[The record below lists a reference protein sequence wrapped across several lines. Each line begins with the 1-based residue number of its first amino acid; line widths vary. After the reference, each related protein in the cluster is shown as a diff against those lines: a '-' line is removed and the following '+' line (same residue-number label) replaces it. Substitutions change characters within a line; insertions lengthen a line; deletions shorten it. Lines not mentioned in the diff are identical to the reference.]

1 MEHDYPSILEK
12 EYCDEFDNFEFNF
25 AVPLNSEDCDN
36 KTALYLACENGHVN
50 VVDYLLRFKV
60 KGRIKDHGL
69 NDFSS
74 SYSVCSEDSDMVEFQ
89 PFSVRSRVDA
99 SGSSIGLQSESS
111 VVYKRIHEGSYH
123 KSYILIAVKNQHRQV
138 VEKLIEFGASLDLYG
153 VENDVKYNVLLKQ
166 AVVNNDLLM
175 LNKLLEHHAVDVN
188 NFVFEETFTKNA
200 LFVSHLL
207 QYRVSEDKI
216 NGINKVQMEEEYKSS
231 GGDNIQ
237 DSKQYEERFPKEA
250 VNVRWQNLKVLTTVE
265 QSWLVTAAKF
275 MNQKITILNTRLP
288 LYAITRVDVSN
299 NSLIMVPA
307 PLLQLPSLVTLHL
320 SNNEIT
326 EFPSQ
331 RKFDIDCKWME
342 DIQINHN
349 KLQAIPDYI
358 FSLPKLRNLNAAN
371 NHLKQLPANMW
382 HAESLN
388 ILNLSHNHL
397 EGLPKPVFVRYES
410 ETLLQESQELDIHEE
425 DEKSY
430 SSMEAHVI
438 YHSVKHASHWST
450 SLIVS
455 DEQVKNA
462 QNKKKGI
469 RTLKLTENK
478 IKEFPDFLS
487 CCCPNLENLEMS
499 KNKMKM
505 VGNLAAYPIGLKT
518 LDLSGNLLEGMEEWQ
533 AENAVK
539 KCYCSTKGYVLIKVH
554 KRITNC
560 LEEKNDGL
568 YTGLHCKH
576 CTLS

>member
-1 MEHDYPSILEK
+1 
-12 EYCDEFDNFEFNF
+12 
-25 AVPLNSEDCDN
+25 
-36 KTALYLACENGHVN
+36 
-50 VVDYLLRFKV
+50 
-60 KGRIKDHGL
+60 
-69 NDFSS
+69 
-74 SYSVCSEDSDMVEFQ
+74 
-89 PFSVRSRVDA
+89 
-99 SGSSIGLQSESS
+99 
-111 VVYKRIHEGSYH
+111 
-123 KSYILIAVKNQHRQV
+123 
-138 VEKLIEFGASLDLYG
+138 
-153 VENDVKYNVLLKQ
+153 
-166 AVVNNDLLM
+166 
-175 LNKLLEHHAVDVN
+175 
-188 NFVFEETFTKNA
+188 
-200 LFVSHLL
+200 
-207 QYRVSEDKI
+207 
-216 NGINKVQMEEEYKSS
+216 
-231 GGDNIQ
+231 
-237 DSKQYEERFPKEA
+237 
-250 VNVRWQNLKVLTTVE
+250 
-265 QSWLVTAAKF
+265 
-275 MNQKITILNTRLP
+275 
-288 LYAITRVDVSN
+288 
-299 NSLIMVPA
+299 MVPA